1 MNLFFRNIFR
11 SIDTLIP
18 SLTKKVR
25 LSSCIWINL
34 PPSLKALGLKFKTLK
49 IFILTLL
56 TMILVKLGRFFHVLA
71 SLRSLMYK
79 LIIFPCCVASSP
91 AFDEVDIYL
100 GHFLSKCWTPVKSI
114 DLRGNKVGMAKS
126 DIRQKKD

>member
-1 MNLFFRNIFR
+1 MNPCFRNI
-11 SIDTLIP
+11 ICTLVTLMKVIH
-18 SLTKKVR
+18 TKNSELKKAR
-25 LSSCIWINL
+25 LSSCPTSKFESIWI
-34 PPSLKALGLKFKTLK
+34 K
-49 IFILTLL
+49 IQNFTLTLL
-56 TMILVKLGRFFHVLA
+56 TMILIKLGRFFHALA

-91 AFDEVDIYL
+91 AFDEVDIYV